1 MKEIMSL
8 DDAKSLMKKEN
19 IIIYGTI
26 RDIESEFL
34 SSFTNIDLISDYF
47 NKVYIIILEND
58 SKDNTR
64 QLLKN
69 WSETTLNKNVSKFI
83 ILKDNLDTYYPLRA
97 HRLAYC
103 RNLILNYICD
113 NNLHLSCNYAI
124 HCDLDNRFWSVDL
137 DSICNS
143 FQYDLDNW
151 NMQSCVSKNRTY
163 YDFWAL
169 RCENSW
175 FNINIFSCEAN
186 NVDYNTKIN
195 EFEALIKNTNG
206 LLPTTSSF
214 NGMAIYHLNSII
226 NCRYNADY
234 KCDKCKNVNRGCWED
249 NDHIGLHRQMI
260 NNNCKLFINNKMSI
274 QSRPENSISY
284 NEFIES
290 INIFNVKKNP
300 LIYLLL
306 KDEIEK
312 KDNWLLIGINDG
324 ENANIISNY
333 CNKTLYC
340 FDEKIPMNK
349 KALLLN
355 KNITHIVNDF
365 NNSLSEFNDNV
376 NFIYIHLFTYQELK
390 KVFKNLYSKI
400 KPGCI
405 IIFERLVNFKEY
417 LLHGL
422 KVLYENI
429 YELGLTFE
437 YLMMNGNFCK
447 EINDSSLS
455 LPLLNSSEIVAVR
468 IAENKNY
475 NNKNICKIDY
485 FSDEYIDFDWIFYS
499 NNYADLHHI
508 TTKEESFA
516 HWKTFGCKEG
526 RICKSEI
533 IYETGLVP
541 DLDLDMLVSKEKDV
555 DISNFKY
562 QLQNGNSHNHNHN
575 HNYNYNDSEINK
587 EDNFDWEM
595 YLELNTDLT
604 ENIKNKSDALKHW
617 NMHGKNEGRVC
628 SFDWCSY
635 VKNNNLLSQSIDTKS
650 KAIQHWYQNGKP
662 TLSEFDNNY
671 DDQLFNWKFYINK
684 YDDLKVLD
692 NEEKARYHWNNYGKL
707 EGRICHNFKWTNY
720 LLLNN
725 DLIKVGINTEALAV
739 KHYINHGI
747 FENRKINV

>member
-8 DDAKSLMKKEN
+8 DDAKSLMKKQN

-26 RDIESEFL
+26 RDIESDFL

-69 WSETTLNKNVSKFI
+69 WYDTTINKNISKFI
-83 ILKDNLDTYYPLRA
+83 ILKDNLDTFYPLRA

-113 NNLHLSCNYAI
+113 NNLHLNCNYAI

-143 FQYDLDNW
+143 FQYDLNSW
-151 NMQSCVSKNRTY
+151 NMQSCVSKNRSY

-169 RCENSW
+169 RCEESW
-175 FNINIFSCEAN
+175 FNINIFSCDAN

-195 EFEALIKNTNG
+195 EFETLIKNTNG

-226 NCRYNADY
+226 NCRYNAGY
-234 KCDKCKNVNRGCWED
+234 KCDKCNNINRGCWED

-260 NNNCKLFINNKMSI
+260 NNNCKLFINNKMCI
-274 QSRPENSISY
+274 HSRPENSISY
-284 NEFIES
+284 NEFIKS
-290 INIFNVKKNP
+290 TNIFNVNKNP

-306 KDEIEK
+306 KDQIDK
-312 KDNWLLIGINDG
+312 TDNWLLIGIDDG

-333 CNKTLYC
+333 CNCNKTLYC
-340 FDEKIPMNK
+340 FDENSAMNK
-349 KALLLN
+349 KKLLLN

-365 NNSLSEFNDNV
+365 NTSLSEFNDDV

-390 KVFKNLYSKI
+390 KIFNNLYNKI

-405 IIFERLVNFKEY
+405 IIFEKLVNYKEY

-437 YLMMNGNFCK
+437 YLMMNGIFCK
-447 EINDSSLS
+447 EIKDSLS
-455 LPLLNSSEIVAVR
+455 LLNSSQIVAVR
-468 IAENKNY
+468 ITENQNY
-475 NNKNICKIDY
+475 NRTNINICKIDY
-485 FSDEYIDFDWIFYS
+485 LSDEYIDFDWIFYS
-499 NNYADLHHI
+499 NNYSDLLHI
-508 TTKEESFA
+508 KSKEESFI
-516 HWKTFGCKEG
+516 HWKTYGCKEG
-526 RICKSEI
+526 RVCKPELNGKMKMNLMS
-533 IYETGLVP
+533 
-541 DLDLDMLVSKEKDV
+541 LDLQISKENINK
-555 DISNFKY
+555 F
-562 QLQNGNSHNHNHN
+562 QNGHSDSN
-575 HNYNYNDSEINK
+575 SEINN

-595 YLELNTDLT
+595 YIELNPDLT
-604 ENIKNKSDALKHW
+604 ENIQNKSDALKHW
-617 NMHGKNEGRVC
+617 NLYGKNEGRIRI
-628 SFDWCSY
+628 FDWCSY
-635 VKNNNLLSQSIDTKS
+635 VKKYNLLSKCIDCKS
-650 KAIQHWYQNGKP
+650 KAIQHWIQNGKP
-662 TLSEFDNNY
+662 SVKEFDNNF
-671 DDQLFNWKFYINK
+671 DDQLFSWKYYVNK

-692 NEEKARYHWNNYGKL
+692 TEEKARYHWTQYGKL
-707 EGRICHNFKWTNY
+707 EGRKCHNFNWTNY
-720 LLLNN
+720 LLLND
-725 DLIKVGINTEALAV
+725 DLIQAGINSESVAV

-747 FENRKINV
+747 FENRQINM